1 MLEELVQKLE
11 QRKNEGLF
19 RYRLTRQSPQTP
31 HVKIATQLNL
41 SFASNDYLGLANHPE
56 VAAALCRGT
65 LQYGVGSGASHLISG
80 HSAVHHELENLLAR
94 FVELPSALLFSTGYM
109 ANIAVVTTLVGH
121 HDVVFADKLNHAS
134 LNDAAL
140 LSKAKLIRYP
150 HLDLD
155 SLERALARTNAP
167 SKLVL
172 TDAVFSMD
180 GDVAPIKELLTLC
193 QKYGAWLLIDDA
205 HGFGV
210 LGFAGKGILHRSLEQ
225 IDLNSPHLIYMA
237 TLGKAVG
244 VFGAFVAGQ
253 PEVIEMLIQ
262 FARTYGY
269 TTAMPSALAYA
280 VMQSLTLLEQEEWRR
295 EKLARL
301 ITLLKSHYQSSR
313 WSLLP
318 SLTPIQPLLIGE
330 SNTAIQLSEILRR
343 EGILIPAI
351 RPPTVPVGQA
361 RLRISLSA
369 SHREEEIIQLA
380 ETLQR
385 AERMV

>member
-1 MLEELVQKLE
+1 
-11 QRKNEGLF
+11 
-19 RYRLTRQSPQTP
+19 
-31 HVKIATQLNL
+31 
-41 SFASNDYLGLANHPE
+41 
-56 VAAALCRGT
+56 
-65 LQYGVGSGASHLISG
+65 
-80 HSAVHHELENLLAR
+80 
-94 FVELPSALLFSTGYM
+94 
-109 ANIAVVTTLVGH
+109 
-121 HDVVFADKLNHAS
+121 
-134 LNDAAL
+134 
-140 LSKAKLIRYP
+140 
-150 HLDLD
+150 
-155 SLERALARTNAP
+155 
-167 SKLVL
+167 
-172 TDAVFSMD
+172 
-180 GDVAPIKELLTLC
+180 
-193 QKYGAWLLIDDA
+193 
-205 HGFGV
+205 
-210 LGFAGKGILHRSLEQ
+210 LEQ
-225 IDLNSPHLIYMA
+225 IDLSSPHVIYMV

-244 VFGAFVAGQ
+244 VLGAFVAGQ

-295 EKLARL
+295 EKLTRL

-385 AERMV
+385 AERMI